1 MGFRIFKLGLI
12 CILYFVVIGIV
23 CPFLVSQPDTIFL
36 WSGIVLLLLC
46 AASIPF
52 VSSYVGKLLG
62 IK

>member
-12 CILYFVVIGIV
+12 GILYFVAIGIV

-36 WSGIVLLLLC
+36 WSGIVLLLIC
-46 AASIPF
+46 IATIPF
-52 VSSYVGKLLG
+52 VGSYIGKLLG